1 VQALGD
7 VVVDLLDR
15 GSLLPWSRLDEH
27 GVDDCPVLV
36 KP

>member
-1 VQALGD
+1 VQGLGE

-15 GSLLPWSRLDEH
+15 GSLVSRPRLGEH

-36 KP
+36 EA